1 MTLAEALKTMSKRSK
16 LTYKKWGERAGCVS
30 YSVITTPITRGDAKV
45 STLVKLANA
54 AGYDVVLV
62 RRLNVSGEDP
72 IVIDDMARNNG
83 KTEAEK

>member
-1 MTLAEALKTMSKRSK
+1 MNLAEALKTMSKRSK
-16 LTYKKWGERAGCVS
+16 LTYKKWGKLAGCVT
-30 YSVITTPITRGDAKV
+30 YSVVTTPITRGDAKV

-72 IVIDDMARNNG
+72 IVIDYEGR
-83 KTEAEK
+83 KHKKYE

>member
-16 LTYKKWGERAGCVS
+16 LTYKMWGELAGGVT
-30 YSVITTPITRGDAKV
+30 YSVVTTPITRGDAKV

-62 RRLNVSGEDP
+62 RRLNVNGEDP
-72 IVIDDMARNNG
+72 IVIDYEGRKHG
-83 KTEAEK
+83 KQE